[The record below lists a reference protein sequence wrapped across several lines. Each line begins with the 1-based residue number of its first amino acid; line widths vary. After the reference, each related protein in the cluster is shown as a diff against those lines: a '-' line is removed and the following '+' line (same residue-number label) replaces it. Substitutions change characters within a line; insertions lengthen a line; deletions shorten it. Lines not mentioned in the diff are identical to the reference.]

1 MLETVIL
8 IEIATGIEEE
18 PLTIEE
24 IGKIGMLVLDVG
36 GQIEVVAPG
45 MILSPLMI
53 EDKGKDTLKVD
64 LGLALVVL
72 SRILKMTLFPNHMVT
87 L

>member
-1 MLETVIL
+1 MVETVTL
-8 IEIATGIEEE
+8 IEIATGTEEE
-18 PLTIEE
+18 LLIGE

-36 GQIEVVAPG
+36 EIEVVAPE

-72 SRILKMTLFPNHMVT
+72 SRIPKMTLFPNLMVT
-87 L
+87 Q

>member
-36 GQIEVVAPG
+36 GRIEVVAPE